1 MIIIVT
7 IYVFFI
13 SISIWRGTSQAF
25 TPQLKRFPQDEGMNY
40 YYYYYYYYCYYRW
53 SISSPKRLDRLWS
66 P

>member
-40 YYYYYYYYCYYRW
+40 YYYYYYYYCYYR
-53 SISSPKRLDRLWS
+53 
-66 P
+66 